1 MSKPHLRSL
10 NHDRTRSHA
19 QNVRKCLHRKE
30 HPNMHADSHERPKVV
45 ACQGEFPRNCN
56 LGVNFCQYTGLL
68 PPFPTPPDA
77 PVQLHRTCHSLRLQD
92 KMGTQTESEYPTSR
106 CGCLG
111 ICLVPGGYRKIK
123 RQRPGSLLLSSTMGS
138 TLACVTG
145 GVPSDVKANGRSRG
159 CLRSLKVRHWC
170 PVNIERKSEC
180 WLHLW
185 RAHSGRHFRL
195 RYSVLS
201 SPSCPD

>member
-1 MSKPHLRSL
+1 MACKEPRARNFYLDPGPRITLPVRGMSKPHLRGL

-19 QNVRKCLHRKE
+19 QNVRKCLHRKG
-30 HPNMHADSHERPKVV
+30 HPNMHADPYERPKVV

-92 KMGTQTESEYPTSR
+92 KMGTQTEREYPTSR

-123 RQRPGSLLLSSTMGS
+123 RQRPGSLLLSPTMS
-138 TLACVTG
+138 YCQ
-145 GVPSDVKANGRSRG
+145 K
-159 CLRSLKVRHWC
+159 WC
-170 PVNIERKSEC
+170 PSAPHAAALSWFDGLMPLMKST
-180 WLHLW
+180 
-185 RAHSGRHFRL
+185 
-195 RYSVLS
+195 
-201 SPSCPD
+201 P